1 MDGHTSAWTWAGVA
15 AVTLGMPVPGAPTAV
30 LVLRRVEA
38 SPLGTVRRVR
48 AGTRPKVMAFG
59 LVALFLVVLFLVVL
73 FLSYVSLDSGRGG
86 FSTAPAL
93 IVWALALTGAGAVWL
108 VGAAAR
114 LRPAAGRPH
123 GEPGA
128 TGCPRRRR
136 PTAGRGSGAPA

>member
-30 LVLRRVEA
+30 LVLRRVVA

-59 LVALFLVVLFLVVL
+59 LVALLLVVL

-93 IVWALALTGAGAVWL
+93 IVCALALTGRAPCGWWA
-108 VGAAAR
+108 
-114 LRPAAGRPH
+114 
-123 GEPGA
+123 
-128 TGCPRRRR
+128 RR
-136 PTAGRGSGAPA
+136 PG